1 LGIANTTGR
10 SPRRRLALVLVA
22 AAVVTTALAIFG
34 LQHAPN
40 YNTRLFG
47 SAGPEA
53 ISLKSKIATGVLGL
67 ALLQLLLALWIYGQ
81 IPGRATAP
89 HQVRTV
95 HRTCGV
101 ILFLAT
107 LPVAVHCMFAYG
119 VQTTSARVT
128 IHSLAGCF
136 FYGVFTAKV
145 LVVRSRQQLGWAI
158 PVAGGLLV
166 TLVAVLWY
174 TSALW
179 FFDGSR
185 LPG

>member
-1 LGIANTTGR
+1 MLLRQLWWVVSMDPRRRRKRAGLGDSEHNWPL
-10 SPRRRLALVLVA
+10 PRRRLALVLV

-40 YNTRLFG
+40 CNTRLFG

-53 ISLKSKIATGVLGL
+53 ISLKSKIATGILGL
-67 ALLQLLLALWIYGQ
+67 ALLQLLLVLWIYGQ

-89 HQVRTV
+89 HQVRTI
-95 HRTCGV
+95 HRTCGI

-128 IHSLAGCF
+128 IHS
-136 FYGVFTAKV
+136 
-145 LVVRSRQQLGWAI
+145 
-158 PVAGGLLV
+158 
-166 TLVAVLWY
+166 
-174 TSALW
+174 
-179 FFDGSR
+179 
-185 LPG
+185 

>member
-1 LGIANTTGR
+1 MLLR
-10 SPRRRLALVLVA
+10 QLWWVVSMDPRRRRKRAGLGDSEHNWPLPQATIGIGACGGGGRHHRLGDLRIA
-22 AAVVTTALAIFG
+22 ARAQ
-34 LQHAPN
+34 LQHQAF
-40 YNTRLFG
+40 R
-47 SAGPEA
+47 
-53 ISLKSKIATGVLGL
+53 
-67 ALLQLLLALWIYGQ
+67 IYGH

-95 HRTCGV
+95 HRTCGI

-145 LVVRSRQQLGWAI
+145 LVVRNRQQLGWAI

-174 TSALW
+174 
-179 FFDGSR
+179 R
-185 LPG
+185 

>member
-1 LGIANTTGR
+1 MGIAHTTGR
-10 SPRRRLALVLVA
+10 SSGRRLALVLVA
-22 AAVVTTALAIFG
+22 AAVVTAALAIFG
-34 LQHAPN
+34 LEHAPN

-47 SAGPEA
+47 SGGPAA
-53 ISLKSKIATGVLGL
+53 ISLKSKIATGILGL
-67 ALLQLLLALWIYGQ
+67 ALLQLLLALWIYGK
-81 IPGRATAP
+81 IPGGATAP

-95 HRTCGV
+95 HRTCGI

-136 FYGVFTAKV
+136 FYGAFTAKV
-145 LVVRSRQQLGWAI
+145 LVIRTRKQPGWAL
-158 PVAGGLLV
+158 PVAGGVLV

-179 FFDGSR
+179 FFDGYR

>member
-1 LGIANTTGR
+1 MGIAKIIGH
-10 SPRRRLALVLVA
+10 SPSRRLALVLVA
-22 AAVVTTALAIFG
+22 AAVVTAALALFG
-34 LQHAPN
+34 LEHAPN

-53 ISLKSKIATGVLGL
+53 IGLKSKIATGILGL
-67 ALLQLLLALWIYGQ
+67 ALLQLLLALWIYGRT
-81 IPGRATAP
+81 PGGATAP

-95 HRTCGV
+95 HRTCGI

-107 LPVAVHCMFAYG
+107 LPVAVHCLFAYG

-136 FYGVFTAKV
+136 FYGAFTAKV
-145 LVVRSRQQLGWAI
+145 LVVRSRQQPGWAL
-158 PVAGGLLV
+158 PVAGGVLV

-179 FFDGSR
+179 FFNESR
-185 LPG
+185 LPV